1 MATSIIVSDDTFKTN
16 VIISNKNVMA
26 LKQKVCFRKRVN
38 VSGGVEMGALWALVS
53 WYEIWRKSVLVD
65 CVDYFTS
72 SNNDLPA

>member
-1 MATSIIVSDDTFKTN
+1 
-16 VIISNKNVMA
+16 MA

-38 VSGGVEMGALWALVS
+38 VSGGVEVGALWALVS